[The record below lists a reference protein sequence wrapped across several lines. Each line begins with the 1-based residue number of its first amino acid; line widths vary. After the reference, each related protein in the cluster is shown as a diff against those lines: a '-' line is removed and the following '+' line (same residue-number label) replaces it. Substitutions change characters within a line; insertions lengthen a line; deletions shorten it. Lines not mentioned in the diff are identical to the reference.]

1 VIAEIFCDSLT
12 LLSSSRATWLFSMK
26 VCRIESVTLDE
37 PDTLALDLLD
47 KANMLIVRI
56 SDLHAFA
63 DIHRLP
69 PQFAG

>member
-1 VIAEIFCDSLT
+1 
-12 LLSSSRATWLFSMK
+12 LSSSRATWLFSMEG
-26 VCRIESVTLDE
+26 CRIESVPLDEPDDE

-47 KANMLIVRI
+47 NANMLIVRI
-56 SDLHAFA
+56 NDLHVFA